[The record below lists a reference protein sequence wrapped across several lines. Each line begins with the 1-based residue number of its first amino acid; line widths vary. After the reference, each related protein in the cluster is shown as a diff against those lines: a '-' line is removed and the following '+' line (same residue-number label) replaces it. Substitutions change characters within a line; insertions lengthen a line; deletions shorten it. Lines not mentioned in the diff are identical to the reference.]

1 MNWRIRI
8 VSIGFAAAAS
18 ALLAQ
23 ETPTTSSTQTTS
35 TSTTKNADGS
45 TTTTTINGE
54 VVRYEPGKTIVVRDT
69 EHGTV
74 TYTLDAGVTVP
85 ADVQVGRKVT
95 IYTQPGENA
104 LRVQRITTTSSSDA
118 SGNATTRT
126 EVRDEPASSMGN
138 PAQPAQS
145 TQSTQTRTTTV
156 DAAPAQA
163 APAEAPMTKTTQT
176 TTTKATTVSG
186 TVRAYEPGQSITVV
200 GPGNK
205 TTTYT
210 ITTDSQLPQDIA
222 VGKRVTVQTTI
233 VAGKPVVR
241 SVTSKTTTTT
251 KTTQSKSL
259 TPQ

>member
-74 TYTLDAGVTVP
+74 TYTLDSSVTVP

-104 LRVQRITTTSSSDA
+104 LRVQRITTTSSTDA
-118 SGNATTRT
+118 SGAATTHT

-138 PAQPAQS
+138 PPQPAQT

-156 DAAPAQA
+156 DAAPAPA
-163 APAEAPMTKTTQT
+163 APAEAPMTKTTT
-176 TTTKATTVSG
+176 TTRATTVSG